1 VRGEDPEELAR
12 TVFANTCRLYRLEA
26 LV

>member
-1 VRGEDPEELAR
+1 VRGEDSEELAR
-12 TVFANTCRLYRLEA
+12 TVFANTCRLYRIEP